1 MRKKE
6 KKEKKKGGC
15 LKKILIIIVVLAA
28 LGAISSGGNDTS
40 APETSTPVSNIV
52 EVTTTEA
59 PTKKPTAAPTATP
72 TVAPTIAPTATPA
85 TPDEWVRINAEKIY
99 GDSLLSIEWQ
109 DVDDDPMIVIQCVFE
124 DNFTFD
130 LRHAVFMGDAKN
142 MFKAVSELGKDG
154 KIKYS
159 SCYIQG
165 RTTFLDKYGNEF
177 DGNAIEIRLKKAD
190 MEQINWTNINHDMM
204 IDLAAPYTIH
214 PVFRK

>member
-15 LKKILIIIVVLAA
+15 LKKILIFMFILVAFAA
-28 LGAISSGGNDTS
+28 IGGNSNDSS
-40 APETSTPVSNIV
+40 APETSAPVSDPV
-52 EVTTTEA
+52 KTTKTES
-59 PTKKPTAAPTATP
+59 PTKKPTAAPTAKP
-72 TVAPTIAPTATPA
+72 TTEPTAAPTATPA
-85 TPDEWVRINAEKIY
+85 TPEEWVRTHAEKIY

-124 DNFTFD
+124 DNFSFN
-130 LRHAVFMGDAKN
+130 LRHAAFMGDAKN

-165 RTTFLDKYGNEF
+165 RTSFLDKYGNEF

-190 MEQINWTNINHDMM
+190 MEKINWTNINHDMM